1 MYSRTPE
8 CDHLQCFDATFF
20 LKMNAQKPTW
30 ECPVCKKLVLPTKKN
45 TLSSLNGKADL
56 AAIKQG
62 ALRVLLKD
70 GVLCCRSAKLFKWVS
85 VMIAGLMCKL
95 VRIYMCSCIYL
106 DVRLF
111 QLNRRAPFSSLKV
124 DKLFAKI
131 LVEAPAN
138 AIEIEFDDAA
148 KWTYR
153 SSDQKEKEKEK
164 QGAHRVSG
172 PLNFAALCT
181 AL

>member
-1 MYSRTPE
+1 M
-8 CDHLQCFDATFF
+8 
-20 LKMNAQKPTW
+20 
-30 ECPVCKKLVLPTKKN
+30 
-45 TLSSLNGKADL
+45 
-56 AAIKQG
+56 AAIKPG

-70 GVLCCRSAKLFKWVS
+70 GVLCYRSTKLFKWVS
-85 VMIAGLMCKL
+85 LMIAGLMCKL
-95 VRIYMCSCIYL
+95 VRIYVCSYIYL

-111 QLNRRAPFSSLKV
+111 QLNRHAPFSSLKV

-131 LVEAPAN
+131 LAEAPAN
-138 AIEIEFDDAA
+138 AIDIEFDDTA

-172 PLNFAALCT
+172 LLNFAALCS